1 MEIRLV
7 SSLEKPGVGQELKAL
22 GSGPLYAFQNE
33 TVSFQLAFRSAPSAE
48 GSAVCMTYRGTAYG
62 NKEGPDK
69 EGVSDMSIGLAVRVR
84 RVLPVM
90 CRRSCNPDSVDGDY
104 LFYDARKAPDL
115 LRDIAPGEE
124 IPVAEEWQSLWVDV
138 CPEENVCPE
147 ANVCP
152 GEDVRLG
159 KKGTAEDWH
168 IDFILEETA
177 SGKALSVKVFKGPK
191 ETGTAGRK
199 ATFGGDR
206 EAAVGVDVCVINKVL
221 PELSIPH
228 TEWFHCDGIAD
239 YYGVGVFSEEFWR
252 IFRNFVAV
260 YVKRGGNTLLTPIL
274 TPPLDTE
281 VGGERTTVQLV
292 DVVVRDGEYKLGF
305 ARLERFLDICL
316 EEGIRY
322 FEICHLFTQWG
333 ANAAPKVVAEK
344 EGRLQRIFG
353 WDTPSGDPEYL
364 RFLSVLLPAL
374 KGLLER
380 RGLLKRTFFHI
391 SDEPD
396 INSEHYQT
404 SQSTVRRLLE
414 GCTIIEAVS
423 DYLYYEKGLVDVP
436 VCAVDHIEPFLEKRP
451 PRLWAYYCCSQT
463 REVPNRFISMPSR
476 RNRIYGILLYWHRID
491 GILHWGFNFYNSQF
505 SKEKIDPYETVDA
518 DGKFPAGDPFMVY
531 PGKDGVPEESLRLM
545 VLEEALNDFRA
556 LCLLESYVGREK
568 VMELIRQEA
577 GMELSFR
584 QYPRND
590 EFILGLR
597 EKVNKMLVRQGAA
610 EQICKGGAAGA
621 AEQGMQRQ
629 R

>member
-7 SSLEKPGVGQELKAL
+7 SSLEKAGVGQELKTL
-22 GSGPLYAFQNE
+22 GSGPLYALQNE
-33 TVSFQLAFRSAPSAE
+33 TISFQMAFRSVPSAGE
-48 GSAVCMTYRGTAYG
+48 SAVSITYGGIVYG
-62 NKEGPDK
+62 NADGPDTGDISGMP
-69 EGVSDMSIGLAVRVR
+69 EELAVRIR

-90 CRRSCNPDSVDGDY
+90 CRRSCNPDSVDKDY

-115 LRDIAPGEE
+115 LRDMVPGEG
-124 IPVAEEWQSLWVDV
+124 ISAGEEWQSLWVDL
-138 CPEENVCPE
+138 
-147 ANVCP
+147 CP
-152 GEDVRLG
+152 GEG
-159 KKGTAEDWH
+159 KGAGDWH
-168 IDFILEETA
+168 IDFALEETA
-177 SGKALSVKVFKGPK
+177 SGAALFVKVFKKPE
-191 ETGTAGRK
+191 ETAEPETVFGGNRK
-199 ATFGGDR
+199 A
-206 EAAVGVDVCVINKVL
+206 AAGVDLHIIEKVL
-221 PELSIPH
+221 PELPIPH

-239 YYGVGVFSEEFWR
+239 YYGVEVFSEEFFR

-260 YVKRGGNTLLTPIL
+260 YVKRGGNTLLTPVI

-292 DVVVRDGEYKLGF
+292 DVRLRGGEYELGF
-305 ARLERFLDICL
+305 DHLERFLDICL
-316 EEGIRY
+316 EEGIKY

-344 EGRLQRIFG
+344 EGKLERIFG
-353 WDTPSGDPEYL
+353 WDTPSSDPEYL

-374 KGLLER
+374 KELLEK

-396 INSEHYQT
+396 INSEHYRT
-404 SQSTVRRLLE
+404 SQGTVRRLLE

-463 REVPNRFISMPSR
+463 QEVPNRFISMPSR

-505 SKEKIDPYETVDA
+505 SREKIDPYETVDA

-545 VLEEALNDFRA
+545 VFEEALNDFRA

-597 EKVNKMLVRQGAA
+597 EKVNRLLAR
-610 EQICKGGAAGA
+610 
-621 AEQGMQRQ
+621 
-629 R
+629 